1 MPSAVTP
8 PKSWI
13 SSPVSSA
20 IGTIWLA
27 GQLLDK
33 SDISADRM
41 RVLGRYALVFVLSG
55 NCRYRDARGQDIEL
69 SPGDAL
75 FLGPDLPHAYGN
87 RTNPWGQVFVVFSGP
102 AFDLLQ
108 TSSSFQ
114 SNQPVWHLEP
124 IDLWRR
130 RLEDIFSPSEPADPV
145 DGLQALGRFFQLLTE
160 MASTDAGA
168 RKRPEHAWLEESV
181 KILGEPQRGDW
192 LHPKE
197 VARRVGLSYENFRK
211 RFSAE
216 TGSSPAKFQ
225 KKRRIDM
232 ACAAI
237 YSGSDNFKGLAESLG
252 FCDVYHFSKV
262 FRQVVGSPPSV
273 YRRSVRGG

>member
-1 MPSAVTP
+1 MPTP
-8 PKSWI
+8 DNTPQSWL
-13 SSPVSSA
+13 SSPLPSA

-27 GQLLDK
+27 GQIQDK
-33 SDISADRM
+33 SDISAKRM
-41 RVLGRYALVFVLSG
+41 RVLGRYALVFVVSG
-55 NCRYRDARGQDIEL
+55 ECRYRDAIGRDL
-69 SPGDAL
+69 KLRPGDTL
-75 FLGPDLPHAYGN
+75 LLEPDLPHAYGN
-87 RTNPWGQVFVVFSGP
+87 RIQPWGQVFVVFSGP

-108 TSSSFQ
+108 TSSTFH

-124 IDLWRR
+124 VNLWKR
-130 RLEDIFSPSEPADPV
+130 RLESIFSPPESPDPI
-145 DGLQALGRFFQLLTE
+145 DGLQTLGRFIQLLTE

-168 RKRPEHAWLEESV
+168 RRRPETAWLEESI
-181 KILGEPQRGDW
+181 KILGEPQRGNW
-192 LHPKE
+192 LHPRE
-197 VARRVGLSYENFRK
+197 VARRVGLSYETFRK
-211 RFSAE
+211 RFVAE

-237 YSGSDNFKGLAESLG
+237 YSGTDNFKELAESLG

-262 FRQVVGSPPSV
+262 FRQVVGSPPST